1 MRIIMEQDT
10 QDIGAN
16 AEYLQRTPFI
26 RNGERRRQ
34 ALPRPSDAELQNEY
48 NYILAENITK
58 KLLEKGLISVG
69 EFNKIMAK
77 NRESFSPFFARI

>member
-48 NYILAENITK
+48 NYMPHATMTEMSFRIWEDFFSHFQRGEN
-58 KLLEKGLISVG
+58 GSV
-69 EFNKIMAK
+69 K
-77 NRESFSPFFARI
+77 FS